1 MHYNNLLS
9 APFLVENVWC
19 TSFFFK
25 NGWWRS
31 FFIRPIWLCVLFTFL
46 IHFKRTSW
54 IINNLIFTNIWLL
67 FVLFETYEFFFWL
80 INILSAHLLLRL
92 KLLIKLILVLRW
104 FLIAIEPI
112 YLGQLSF
119 ICVLYNYQVFI
130 YICFLINHLNDFFL
144 IVFVKISIILNII
157 INLILIID
165 FKNNHLRMNLRSFL
179 YISIFIYLLNLFQA
193 ALTHL
198 INWYFFRRFQTLI
211 SVALFKSFTFF
222 LLKLF
227 FLFNILNDWS
237 V

>member
-54 IINNLIFTNIWLL
+54 IINYLIFTNIWLF

-80 INILSAHLLLRL
+80 INILSAYLLLRL
-92 KLLIKLILVLRW
+92 KLLIELILILRW

-179 YISIFIYLLNLFQA
+179 YISIFIYLHNLFQA
-193 ALTHL
+193 ALAHL
-198 INWYFFRRFQTLI
+198 INW
-211 SVALFKSFTFF
+211 
-222 LLKLF
+222 
-227 FLFNILNDWS
+227 
-237 V
+237 

>member
-1 MHYNNLLS
+1 M
-9 APFLVENVWC
+9 
-19 TSFFFK
+19 
-25 NGWWRS
+25 
-31 FFIRPIWLCVLFTFL
+31 
-46 IHFKRTSW
+46 
-54 IINNLIFTNIWLL
+54 
-67 FVLFETYEFFFWL
+67 LFETYEFFFWL

-198 INWYFFRRFQTLI
+198 INRYFFRRFQTLI
-211 SVALFKSFTFF
+211 SVAFFKSFTFF

-227 FLFNILNDWS
+227 FLFNILNHWS